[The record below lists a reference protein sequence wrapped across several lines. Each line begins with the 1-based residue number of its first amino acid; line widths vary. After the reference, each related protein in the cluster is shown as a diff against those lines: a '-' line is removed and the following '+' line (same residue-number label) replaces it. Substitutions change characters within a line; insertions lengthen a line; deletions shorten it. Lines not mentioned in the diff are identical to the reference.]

1 MKQLIYYHTA
11 CQTHRI
17 FNSRYP
23 NYHYQK
29 LFSGDRNDS
38 SATLPNYSLLIS
50 REQFF
55 YQASQLWNSL
65 PPELR
70 NIPKIETFKKRLK
83 LTISQTIDP
92 FWWTRCFTSDL
103 VISLLLCFILSS
115 SLTATGQSPVNNSFA
130 KWWIEIE
137 IKINKIKVRDVILV
151 PISLQCAVDISTTSK
166 CLQFR
171 NICNSEISS
180 TKRTCYVIT
189 VRLRW

>member
-137 IKINKIKVRDVILV
+137 IKIKIPSELLSQETSCSWLNEDVLILKSVLHDRDT
-151 PISLQCAVDISTTSK
+151 PFSLLSNCY
-166 CLQFR
+166 
-171 NICNSEISS
+171 CN
-180 TKRTCYVIT
+180 CYF
-189 VRLRW
+189 